1 MVGKVLSENV
11 SIEGF
16 DNPSMATMFREVLQV
31 TTPEG
36 RVPFLRATLEQ
47 QKTTAENLLNAARK
61 ISPVAQKTADLD
73 ATYDA
78 AFESDTPPDPTVGIS
93 STLQGF
99 TIFFLFASYAALAF
113 VCTSYL
119 FSTSGNLI
127 TSGVLLLIFG
137 LGGLF
142 LYGVIRRFG

>member
-1 MVGKVLSENV
+1 MQGKIVSENV

-16 DNPSMATMFREVLQV
+16 NNPSMATMFREVLQV

-36 RVPFLRATLEQ
+36 RVPFLRNMLEQ
-47 QKTTAENLLNAARK
+47 QKTTAENLLNAAKK

-78 AFESDTPPDPTVGIS
+78 AFESDTAPDPTVGIS

-99 TIFFLFASYAALAF
+99 SLFFLFASYAALAL

-119 FSTSGNLI
+119 FSTSGNFI
-127 TSGVLLLIFG
+127 TSGVLLLIFA

-142 LYGVIRRFG
+142 LYGIVRRFA